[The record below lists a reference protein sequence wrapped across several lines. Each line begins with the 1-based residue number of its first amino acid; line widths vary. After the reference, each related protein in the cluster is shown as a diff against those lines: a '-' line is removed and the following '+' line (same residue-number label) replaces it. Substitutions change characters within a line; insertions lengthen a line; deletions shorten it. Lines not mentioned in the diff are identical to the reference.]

1 MPTRP
6 ARKNDVRSTLKD
18 APTRRPTKIGPIGRK
33 GAVEVEGTVLKLL
46 PHELYLVRVDET
58 KQKVTAHLS
67 ADENRNFVRII
78 VGDRVIVRLSF
89 WDKMRGC
96 VMEKV

>member
-1 MPTRP
+1 MTPTKP
-6 ARKNDVRSTLKD
+6 ARDDVRSTLKD
-18 APTRRPTKIGPIGRK
+18 APTRRPTKIGAMGRK
-33 GAVEVEGTVLKLL
+33 GAVEAEGTVVKLL
-46 PHELYLVRVDET
+46 PHDLYAVRMDET
-58 KQKVTAHLS
+58 KQRVNAHLS

-89 WDKMRGC
+89 WDKTRGC